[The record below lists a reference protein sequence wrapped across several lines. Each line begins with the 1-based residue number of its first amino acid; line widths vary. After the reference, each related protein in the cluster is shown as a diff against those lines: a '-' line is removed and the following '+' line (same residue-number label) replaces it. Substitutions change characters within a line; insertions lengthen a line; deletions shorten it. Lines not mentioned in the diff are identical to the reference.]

1 MTNLLPTCAKMADC
15 LHYLRSVRFFHT
27 DNIDN
32 PDLIKALEIGEK
44 VHADL
49 LALSGDDWISVD
61 NELPKQNGFY
71 LVCYDRE
78 FNDGFYLKKID
89 VVDFCKPINRFSFY
103 HDFITHWQY
112 LPQPPKE

>member
-1 MTNLLPTCAKMADC
+1 MNDKLVKINAYSMTKANMPVRAELADI
-15 LHYLRSVRFFHT
+15 HSM
-27 DNIDN
+27 
-32 PDLIKALEIGEK
+32 IKEAIIS
-44 VHADL
+44 HN
-49 LALSGDDWISVD
+49 SGWISVD
-61 NELPKQNGFY
+61 DELPKQNGFY